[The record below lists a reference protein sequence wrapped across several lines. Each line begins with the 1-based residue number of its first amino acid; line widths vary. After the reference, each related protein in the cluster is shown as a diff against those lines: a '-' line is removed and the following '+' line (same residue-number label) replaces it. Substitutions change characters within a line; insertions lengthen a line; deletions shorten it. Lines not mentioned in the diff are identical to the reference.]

1 MDFRVC
7 SSMADKVEKYLEGIW
22 ILMSAERLGQFF
34 FFLFLSVRANFCCF
48 NSTYFGYFMNHFCET
63 KYFRQNS
70 GHVFV
75 SHYQYP
81 AGLCPA

>member
-48 NSTYFGYFMNHFCET
+48 NSTLLWIFHESFLRN
-63 KYFRQNS
+63 
-70 GHVFV
+70 
-75 SHYQYP
+75 
-81 AGLCPA
+81 